1 MQQKRVKTNENGEN
15 FRTGTFAADDES
27 IKLMKKPSIRASN
40 FSRKPPLDQQNI
52 KQGILKEF

>member
-1 MQQKRVKTNENGEN
+1 MNENGEN